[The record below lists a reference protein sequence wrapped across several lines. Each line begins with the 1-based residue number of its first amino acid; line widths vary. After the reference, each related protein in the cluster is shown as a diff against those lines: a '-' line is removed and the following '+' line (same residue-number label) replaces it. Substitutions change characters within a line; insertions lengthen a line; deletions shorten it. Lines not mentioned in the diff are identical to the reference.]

1 MPIVYVSIISL
12 LSKQKGDAIAD
23 TDAKKTNVV
32 WRLFGDSFLADL
44 FGIFMPGVVAI
55 GATVLIGVFLI

>member
-1 MPIVYVSIISL
+1 M
-12 LSKQKGDAIAD
+12 AD
-23 TDAKKTNVV
+23 TDTKKTNVV